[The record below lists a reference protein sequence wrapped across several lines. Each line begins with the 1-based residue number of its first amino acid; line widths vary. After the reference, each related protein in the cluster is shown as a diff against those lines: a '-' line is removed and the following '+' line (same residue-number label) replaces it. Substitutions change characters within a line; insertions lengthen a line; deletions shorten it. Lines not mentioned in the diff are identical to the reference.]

1 MNRQMIYD
9 TVVVGAGAAGLTAAA
24 YLAKG
29 GHRVLLCEKNAK
41 VGGLVSSFE
50 QDGFVF
56 DAGVRAFE
64 DSGILLPMLRQL
76 GIELPMVQ
84 NPVTL
89 AIGNDQVR
97 LTGPE
102 SLADYGA
109 MLKRQFAD
117 QTAEID
123 AILAEIKKVMG
134 YMKVLYGI
142 ENPLFLDIAGDT
154 GYLLHTLLPWL
165 FQYQKNIHKAMRLSQ
180 PVAEYLAKFTTS
192 KALIDVIAQH
202 FFENTP
208 AFFAL
213 RYFSLYLDYRYPKGG
228 TGMFAEALAQ
238 QVRAQGGEI
247 KCGTKIT
254 AIYPNEHRLEAD
266 TGKSVLYRNLI
277 WAADSKALYAALH
290 GLDTC
295 RLPALAV
302 QKNRVSAHRG
312 GDSVLSVYLA
322 LDVDAQV
329 IADRFGPHCF
339 FTPTLRGLS
348 AAPPLDGSLPKEQCK
363 WAIAD
368 YLATTT
374 YEISCPVLRDET
386 LAPPGK
392 SGLMV
397 STLFPY
403 EVARGIR
410 AAGWYDELKQFC
422 IDAVVTML
430 DNALPGGLQGRVLF
444 ALCSTPL
451 TIQQYA
457 GSTDGAITGWAF
469 GGGPLPAETRM
480 TKIARSIKTPLP
492 GIYQAGQW
500 AFSPAGLPVCVLTG
514 KLAADAV
521 AKQLA
526 KENG

>member
-1 MNRQMIYD
+1 MNQMIYD

-24 YLAKG
+24 YLARG
-29 GHRVLLCEKNAK
+29 GYRVLLCEKNPK
-41 VGGLVSSFE
+41 VGGLVSTFE

-89 AIGNDQVR
+89 ALGGDQVR

-109 MLKRQFAD
+109 MLKRQFTGNA
-117 QTAEID
+117 AEID
-123 AILAEIKKVMG
+123 AILAEIEKVMG

-142 ENPLFLDIAGDT
+142 ENPLFLDIAGNPR
-154 GYLLHTLLPWL
+154 YLLRTLLPWL

-180 PVAEYLAKFTTS
+180 PVAEYLLKFTNNQ
-192 KALIDVIAQH
+192 ALVDVITQH

-208 AFFAL
+208 TFFAL
-213 RYFSLYLDYRYPKGG
+213 SYFSLYLDYRYPKGG
-228 TGMFAEALAQ
+228 TSMFAEALAQ

-247 KCGTKIT
+247 KCNTQVT

-266 TGKSVLYRNLI
+266 TGKSVLYRSVI
-277 WAADSKALYAALH
+277 WAADSKAFYAALH
-290 GLDTC
+290 GLDTR

-302 QKNRVSAHRG
+302 QKKRVNEHRG

-339 FTPTLRGLS
+339 YTPTPRGLS
-348 AAPPLDGSLPKEQCK
+348 AVAPLDASLPKKQCK
-363 WAIAD
+363 QALAE

-374 YEISCPVLRDET
+374 YEISCPVLRDRA
-386 LAPPGK
+386 LAPQGK

-410 AAGWYDELKQFC
+410 AVGWYDELKQFC
-422 IDAVVTML
+422 IDAVVNML
-430 DNALPGGLQGRVLF
+430 GNALPGGLQGRVLF

-457 GSTDGAITGWAF
+457 GSSDGAITGWAF
-469 GGGPLPAETRM
+469 GKEPLPAETQM
-480 TKIARSIKTPLP
+480 TKIVQSIKTPLP
-492 GIYQAGQW
+492 DIYQAGQW

-521 AKQLA
+521 AKQLT